1 MEVITINNRKYQV
14 LNNYKDAI
22 NISELEEKI
31 TEYFDDFDY
40 IVGDIAYGKLRL
52 KGFNSKTNKNF
63 KEINDVDKVEDYI
76 KNNCAYGC
84 KWFMISEIKNWRIK
98 NILI

>member
-1 MEVITINNRKYQV
+1 MIKINNKTDRWV
-14 LNNYKDAI
+14 EEYKNAFD
-22 NISELEEKI
+22 LEVVKEKL
-31 TEYFDDFDY
+31 TDYFDDFDY

-63 KEINDVDKVEDYI
+63 KELNDVDKVNDYI

-84 KWFMISEIKNWRIK
+84 RWFMISEIKN
-98 NILI
+98 